1 MRKCYFRFPQL
12 AVLRFLSWLYSAS
25 LVGFIE
31 VRRAAFC
38 FFDSPLLWE
47 FGRKYV
53 TSQGFCDI
61 FSQNIFGCDTIN
73 RGIYRYTIVFKR
85 LYILLIAIV
94 LASVG
99 ARAQYDASFSHY
111 WDLEPYFNPA
121 AVGKQSKLNVAGA
134 YAIDMAGFERNPR
147 TMYLGADM
155 PFYMIGAY
163 HGAGLSLLNDQI
175 GLFTHQRI
183 ALQYAYKHKL
193 LGGTISAGAQ
203 FGFINEKFD
212 GSKVDLGESN
222 DPAFTTSD
230 VNGNGM
236 DLAAGLYYTHGR
248 WYVGV
253 SGQHLNS
260 PLIELGETN
269 ELQID
274 PTFYFTGGYN
284 IKLRTPF
291 VTIPTSV
298 LVRTDGNAYRAD
310 VTARVVYTNEK
321 KVMYAG
327 VSYSPTNSVTAI
339 VGGTFHGIN
348 LSYSYEMYTSA
359 ISVGNGSHELCVGYQ
374 TNLNLFKKG
383 KNKHKSVRIL

>member
-1 MRKCYFRFPQL
+1 MSLL
-12 AVLRFLSWLYSAS
+12 AL
-25 LVGFIE
+25 
-31 VRRAAFC
+31 
-38 FFDSPLLWE
+38 
-47 FGRKYV
+47 
-53 TSQGFCDI
+53 
-61 FSQNIFGCDTIN
+61 FSIG
-73 RGIYRYTIVFKR
+73 
-85 LYILLIAIV
+85 
-94 LASVG
+94 S
-99 ARAQYDASFSHY
+99 RAQYDASFSHY

-121 AVGKQSKLNVAGA
+121 AVGKESKLNFAGA
-134 YAIDMAGFERNPR
+134 YAIDMAGFEHNPQ

-155 PFYMIGAY
+155 PFYFLGAY
-163 HGAGLSLLNDQI
+163 HGAGISLMNDQI

-193 LGGTISAGAQ
+193 FGGTISVGAQ
-203 FGFINEKFD
+203 FGFINEQFD

-222 DPAFTTSD
+222 DPAFSTSD

-248 WYVGV
+248 WYAGL
-253 SGQHLNS
+253 SAQHLTS

-284 IKLRTPF
+284 IKLRNPF
-291 VTIPTSV
+291 VTIPTSL
-298 LVRTDGNAYRAD
+298 LVRTDGKAYRAD
-310 VTARVVYTNEK
+310 VSARVVYTNDK

-327 VSYSPTNSVTAI
+327 VSYSPTNSVTALI
-339 VGGTFHGIN
+339 GGKFHGIM
-348 LSYSYEMYTSA
+348 LSYSYEIYTSA
-359 ISVGNGSHELCVGYQ
+359 ISVGNGSHELSVGYQ

>member
-1 MRKCYFRFPQL
+1 MSLL
-12 AVLRFLSWLYSAS
+12 AL
-25 LVGFIE
+25 
-31 VRRAAFC
+31 
-38 FFDSPLLWE
+38 
-47 FGRKYV
+47 
-53 TSQGFCDI
+53 
-61 FSQNIFGCDTIN
+61 FSIG
-73 RGIYRYTIVFKR
+73 
-85 LYILLIAIV
+85 
-94 LASVG
+94 S
-99 ARAQYDASFSHY
+99 RAQYDASFSHY

-121 AVGKQSKLNVAGA
+121 AVGKESKLNIAGA
-134 YAIDMAGFERNPR
+134 YAIDMAGFEHNPQ

-155 PFYMIGAY
+155 PFYILGAY
-163 HGAGLSLLNDQI
+163 HGAGISLMNDQI

-193 LGGTISAGAQ
+193 FGGTISVGAQ
-203 FGFINEKFD
+203 FGFINEHFD

-222 DPAFTTSD
+222 DPAFSTSD

-248 WYVGV
+248 WYAGL
-253 SGQHLNS
+253 SAQHLTS

-274 PTFYFTGGYN
+274 PTFYLTGGYN
-284 IKLRTPF
+284 IKLRNPF
-291 VTIPTSV
+291 VTIPTSL
-298 LVRTDGNAYRAD
+298 LVRTDGKTYRAD
-310 VTARVVYTNEK
+310 VSARLVYTNDK

-327 VSYSPTNSVTAI
+327 VSYSPTNSVTALI
-339 VGGTFHGIN
+339 GGKFHGIM

-359 ISVGNGSHELCVGYQ
+359 ISVGNGSHELSVGYQ